1 MSRPQTSEMLKSQ
14 LTVAPRTV
22 QSETVDKLRNAIL
35 MGQFKPGA
43 RLAEAMLCDA
53 MNVSRTSIREAL
65 RRLEGEK
72 LIVIVPNK
80 GPSVAKIRWEDVKA
94 IYETRALL
102 EGEIAY
108 RAATEATPEDIREMR
123 RALRAFNS
131 AIVKDD
137 AAARVATTSEFYD
150 VMLKRCGNH
159 IIGEILQSL
168 NARINF
174 LRFQSMSQP
183 GRSKHSAVEL
193 KTILDALESGNATAA
208 REAAVEHVKLACAA
222 VRALYEA
229 G

>member
-1 MSRPQTSEMLKSQ
+1 MSRPLPSEMLKSQ
-14 LTVAPRTV
+14 LAVAPRTV

-43 RLAEAMLCDA
+43 RLAEAMLCEV

-80 GPSVAKIRWEDVKA
+80 GPSVAKIQWEDVKA
-94 IYETRALL
+94 IYEARALL

-123 RALRAFNS
+123 RALRAFNA

-137 AAARVATTSEFYD
+137 APARVATTGEFYD

-174 LRFQSMSQP
+174 LRFQSMAQP

-193 KTILDALESGNATAA
+193 KKILDTLASGNAAAA
-208 REAAVEHVKLACAA
+208 REAAVEHVKSACAA
-222 VRALYEA
+222 VRTLYEA